1 MHNAEIIVTRHD
13 LHRLDGLLK
22 AVSTAYRTDQEHLAK
37 LKNELSRA
45 RIVDPKRVPGDVVT
59 MNSRVRFRDLEEEC
73 DHVFSL
79 VFPAD
84 ADISQNRLSI
94 LAPVGAAL
102 LGYRVG
108 DVVEWPVPSGTKRL
122 RIEELVYQPEAAG
135 DMHL

>member
-84 ADISQNRLSI
+84 ADTSQNRLSI

>member
-84 ADISQNRLSI
+84 ADTSQKRLSI

-122 RIEELVYQPEAAG
+122 RIVELVYQPEAAG